1 MALCACGSAA
11 AILIVMLLFYIR
23 RTVVLVR
30 GSYALLCNAI
40 PEPVARKLRRG
51 EQVQQQLQSVVP
63 VFGDIVG
70 RPHASFVDHVWYS
83 TSSKYLSELNTV
95 AFLC

>member
-1 MALCACGSAA
+1 M
-11 AILIVMLLFYIR
+11 ILLFYAR
-23 RTVVLVR
+23 RTVALVR

-51 EQVQQQLQSVVP
+51 EQVQQQLLSVVP

-70 RPHASFVDHVWYS
+70 KLH
-83 TSSKYLSELNTV
+83 SSALQPSI
-95 AFLC
+95 FLRTFEI